1 MKLFTHSKAHRL
13 ALPLL
18 LAGSL
23 IAAGCSG
30 QTATP
35 VQDLANT
42 EVAQATEPLAAT
54 EPVAATDVPTEAATL
69 EATTAPENT
78 TAPETQQPAAT
89 AEGTSAAAVD
99 TPGAGETA
107 MPATD
112 NLDELLVQSSN
123 LIGMDIQAI
132 EGVSLGTIRDVLVD
146 EAGEVKYLVVEV
158 PALAGGQAQ
167 NVIVDFS
174 LLQTVVNDNNLE
186 DVQLNFNG
194 TPQDLANALPVELT
208 EDLNAI
214 ISTTGTEL
222 PEELNNLVSLANVNA
237 LALQG
242 SADEELGML
251 QDALIDLRQG
261 QVDYVVLDL
270 TTAAGAANSVMV
282 PWERLNVDPT
292 VAAETQA
299 FVLDVTQDTLQNA
312 PPVDLS
318 TLPTFIDPNQ
328 VNWETLMD
336 FWESL
341 G

>member
-1 MKLFTHSKAHRL
+1 MKAYQKGLGRRL

-35 VQDLANT
+35 VTEIENT
-42 EVAQATEPLAAT
+42 EVVQAT
-54 EPVAATDVPTEAATL
+54 EPVAATEVPTEAATL

-112 NLDELLVQSSN
+112 ALDELLVQSSN
-123 LIGMDIQAI
+123 LIGMDLQAI
-132 EGVSLGTIRDVLVD
+132 EGVSLGTIRDVLID
-146 EAGEVKYLVVEV
+146 EAGAVKYLVVEV
-158 PALAGGQAQ
+158 PSLTGGQPQ

-194 TPQDLANALPVELT
+194 TPEDLLNALPVELT
-208 EDLNAI
+208 DDLNAI
-214 ISTTGTEL
+214 ITTTGTEL

-237 LALQG
+237 LALQDT
-242 SADEELGML
+242 ADEELGML
-251 QDALIDLRQG
+251 QDTLIDLQTG

-299 FVLDVTQDTLQNA
+299 FVLDVAQDTLQNA
-312 PPVDLS
+312 PPIDLS

-328 VNWETLMD
+328 VNWETMLD

>member
-1 MKLFTHSKAHRL
+1 MKAYQKGLGRRL

-35 VQDLANT
+35 VTEIENT
-42 EVAQATEPLAAT
+42 EVVQAT
-54 EPVAATDVPTEAATL
+54 EPVAATEVPTEAATL

-112 NLDELLVQSSN
+112 ALDELLVQSSN

-132 EGVSLGTIRDVLVD
+132 EGVSLGTIRDVLID
-146 EAGEVKYLVVEV
+146 EAGAVKYLVVEV
-158 PALAGGQAQ
+158 PSLTGGQPQ

-194 TPQDLANALPVELT
+194 TPEDLLNALPVELT
-208 EDLNAI
+208 DDLNAI
-214 ISTTGTEL
+214 ITTTGTEL

-237 LALQG
+237 LALQDT
-242 SADEELGML
+242 ADEELGML
-251 QDALIDLRQG
+251 QDTLIDLQTG

-299 FVLDVTQDTLQNA
+299 FVLDVAQDTLQNA
-312 PPVDLS
+312 PPIDLS

-328 VNWETLMD
+328 VNWETMMD

>member
-1 MKLFTHSKAHRL
+1 MKTYQKGLGRRL
-13 ALPLL
+13 GLPLL

-35 VQDLANT
+35 VSEIENT
-42 EVAQATEPLAAT
+42 AVVQAT
-54 EPVAATDVPTEAATL
+54 EPVAATEMPTEAATL
-69 EATTAPENT
+69 EATTAAENT

-112 NLDELLVQSSN
+112 TLDELLVQSSN
-123 LIGMDIQAI
+123 LIGMDLQAI
-132 EGVSLGTIRDVLVD
+132 EGVSLGTIRDVLID
-146 EAGEVKYLVVEV
+146 EAGAVKYLVVEL
-158 PALAGGQAQ
+158 PAIAGGAPQ

-174 LLQTVVNDNNLE
+174 LLQTVVNDSNLE

-194 TPQDLANALPVELT
+194 TPEDLLSAVPVELT
-208 EDLNAI
+208 DDLNAI
-214 ISTTGTEL
+214 ITTTGTEL
-222 PEELNNLVSLANVNA
+222 PEELNNLVSLAHVNA
-237 LALQG
+237 LALQDT
-242 SADEELGML
+242 ADEELGML
-251 QDALIDLRQG
+251 QDTLIDLQSG

-282 PWERLNVDPT
+282 PWERLNVDPA

-312 PPVDLS
+312 PPIDLS

-328 VNWETLMD
+328 VNWETMMD

>member
-1 MKLFTHSKAHRL
+1 MKAYQKGLGRRL
-13 ALPLL
+13 GLPLL

-35 VQDLANT
+35 VSEIENT
-42 EVAQATEPLAAT
+42 AVVQAT
-54 EPVAATDVPTEAATL
+54 EPVAATEMPTEAATL
-69 EATTAPENT
+69 EATTAAENT

-112 NLDELLVQSSN
+112 TLEELLVQSSN
-123 LIGMDIQAI
+123 LIGMDLQAI
-132 EGVSLGTIRDVLVD
+132 EGVSLGTIRDVLID
-146 EAGEVKYLVVEV
+146 EAGAVKYLVVEL
-158 PALAGGQAQ
+158 PAIAGGAPQ

-174 LLQTVVNDNNLE
+174 LLQTVVNDSNLE

-194 TPQDLANALPVELT
+194 TPEDLLSAVPVELT
-208 EDLNAI
+208 DDLNAI
-214 ISTTGTEL
+214 ITTTGTEL
-222 PEELNNLVSLANVNA
+222 PEELNNLVSLAHVNA
-237 LALQG
+237 LALQDT
-242 SADEELGML
+242 ADEELGML
-251 QDALIDLRQG
+251 QDTLIDLQTG

-292 VAAETQA
+292 IAAETQA

-312 PPVDLS
+312 PAIDLS

-328 VNWETLMD
+328 VNWETMMD

>member
-1 MKLFTHSKAHRL
+1 
-13 ALPLL
+13 LPLL
-18 LAGSL
+18 LAGLL

-35 VQDLANT
+35 VTEIENT
-42 EVAQATEPLAAT
+42 AVVQAT
-54 EPVAATDVPTEAATL
+54 EPVAATEMPTEAATL
-69 EATTAPENT
+69 EATTAAENT

-112 NLDELLVQSSN
+112 TLEELLVQSSN
-123 LIGMDIQAI
+123 LIGMDLQAI
-132 EGVSLGTIRDVLVD
+132 EGVSLGTIRDVLID
-146 EAGEVKYLVVEV
+146 EADAVKYLVVEL
-158 PALAGGQAQ
+158 PAIAGGAPQ

-174 LLQTVVNDNNLE
+174 LLQTVVNDSNLE

-194 TPQDLANALPVELT
+194 TPEDLLSAVPVELT
-208 EDLNAI
+208 DDLNAI
-214 ISTTGTEL
+214 ITTTGTEL

-237 LALQG
+237 LALQDT
-242 SADEELGML
+242 AEEELGML
-251 QDALIDLRQG
+251 QDTLIDLQTG

-292 VAAETQA
+292 IAAETQA

-312 PPVDLS
+312 PAIDLS

-328 VNWETLMD
+328 VNWETMMD

>member
-1 MKLFTHSKAHRL
+1 MKLFTHSKARRL

-35 VQDLANT
+35 VQDIANT

-123 LIGMDIQAI
+123 LIGMEIQAI
-132 EGVSLGTIRDVLVD
+132 EGLSVGTIRDVLVD
-146 EAGEVKYLVVEV
+146 EVGDVKYLVVEL
-158 PALAGGQAQ
+158 PAITGGQAQ

-282 PWERLNVDPT
+282 PWERLNVDPA

-312 PPVDLS
+312 PPIDLS
-318 TLPTFIDPNQ
+318 ALPTFIDPNQ
-328 VNWETLMD
+328 VNWETITD